1 MLKRK
6 MIEMLFEKHEGAKWL
21 TFLSLPALHIAGWL
35 IYICWTIGLSG
46 WWSPALSICTLS
58 ICVVLLVKNTTWEKS
73 DLRWLIAPAL
83 ILLLSWYIP
92 WWDYHHQRFDTGGY
106 LHMALEFMGKYN
118 NAYTAYRSPI
128 ISGIISMEF
137 FVTGETYTTYW
148 SVLILFI
155 STIWQFQHLAERW
168 TTKTRASIC
177 IAVIILLPVMRY
189 WGQMAMTDV
198 ASAGMWICT
207 LHLLLISEHN
217 NNNRL
222 ISIILGIAAGMTF
235 LSKQTHIYL
244 IGIVG
249 WAIIKDRNFP
259 RGKDVLIGWLIVVS
273 PYMVDCYF
281 RRGHPFAPLL
291 GQTDFAVKSM
301 TGTYDSYT
309 TTTFLNEISF
319 EIPLIL
325 FLGSAI
331 GLYLLFLKNKK
342 DFITVFV
349 MLTPLILL
357 NGIILDWGEPRY
369 NTPIFALIVILSI
382 VSIMDN
388 DAITFNKI
396 DDGKIKSMLSIFTVS
411 IVIFTGA
418 FHSLT
423 LPEDSIKAHEYN
435 DNMELW
441 TNFEVVPLD
450 ELEEGDLLLA
460 GRGTSVGLMTGIH
473 TYRYEPRY
481 YACNCS
487 DDLILN
493 SILLFSPTHAL
504 TTNVGPYFQW
514 EKDFDWQLGHGSI
527 ELETIHTD
535 GWWSAALWRVD
546 DTTYLSPDEYYS
558 NYTGN
563 VTGDLLILGPNES
576 FTVGDSNLSIKWIEV
591 TTIRPYQQVMKILA
605 GEEGLMRN
613 GSLDGGEVSF
623 FNSHEQLIS
632 PPDKYT
638 YAWIESTK

>member
-1 MLKRK
+1 
-6 MIEMLFEKHEGAKWL
+6 MIEMFFEKHEGVKWL
-21 TFLSLPALHIAGWL
+21 TLLSLPALHIAGWF
-35 IYICWTIGLSG
+35 IYICWAIGLSG
-46 WWSPALSICTLS
+46 WWSSALSILTLS
-58 ICVVLLVKNTTWEKS
+58 IGIVLLVKNSTWEKS
-73 DLRWLIAPAL
+73 DLRWLIAPCL
-83 ILLLSWYIP
+83 IFLLAWYIP

-106 LHMALEFMGKYN
+106 LHMALEFLGVYN
-118 NAYTAYRSPI
+118 YEFSEFRSPI
-128 ISGIISMEF
+128 ISGVISMEF

-189 WGQMAMTDV
+189 WGQMTMTDV
-198 ASAGMWICT
+198 PSAGMWIFT
-207 LHLLLISEHN
+207 LHILMKSEN
-217 NNNRL
+217 ENNNRL
-222 ISIILGIAAGMTF
+222 LSIILGLAAGMTF

-244 IGIVG
+244 VG
-249 WAIIKDRNFP
+249 LVCWTIIKDRNVS
-259 RGKDVLIGWLIVVS
+259 RGKDVLIGWLIAVF
-273 PYMVDCYF
+273 PYMIDRYIS
-281 RRGHPFAPLL
+281 RGHPFAPLL
-291 GQTDFAVKSM
+291 GQTEFAVKSM

-309 TTTFLNEISF
+309 TTTFLNEIITN
-319 EIPLIL
+319 IPVIL
-325 FLGSAI
+325 FISAMG

-342 DFITVFV
+342 DLLSVFV

-357 NGIILDWGEPRY
+357 NAIILDWGEPRY

-382 VSIMDN
+382 VGIMNDDN
-388 DAITFNKI
+388 IKI
-396 DDGKIKSMLSIFTVS
+396 KKINEQKIKSIFSVFSVS
-411 IVIFTGA
+411 IILFTGVL
-418 FHSLT
+418 HTLT
-423 LPEDSIKAHEYN
+423 LPEDSIEAHEYN
-435 DNMELW
+435 ENMELW
-441 TNFEVVPLD
+441 TNFEVLALYD
-450 ELEEGDLLLA
+450 LEEGASLLA
-460 GRGTSVGLMTGIH
+460 GRGASVNLMTGIH

-527 ELETIHTD
+527 ELETVHTD

-546 DTTYLSPDEYYS
+546 NTTYLSPDEYYS

-576 FTVGDSNLSIKWIEV
+576 FTVGESNLSIKWIEV
-591 TTIRPYQQVMKILA
+591 TYIRPYQQVMRVLA
-605 GEEGLMRN
+605 GEISLMN
-613 GSLDGGEVSF
+613 DGCLSGDYICTFSSGERFTSSE
-623 FNSHEQLIS
+623 NH
-632 PPDKYT
+632 YT
-638 YAWIESTK
+638 YAWIESTIN